1 MSSNKEETPT
11 KDPNPPVRPQVQ
23 PQNAGG
29 DRRVV
34 PVRVPDDSMEIVRKH
49 ETLPEGFRRGK

>member
-1 MSSNKEETPT
+1 MSSNKDETPT
-11 KDPNPPVRPQVQ
+11 KETNPPVRPQVQ

-34 PVRVPDDSMEIVRKH
+34 PVRVPSDSIEIVRKH
-49 ETLPEGFRRGK
+49 ETLPKDFRRGK